1 VGIGAR
7 NKKKKKMKKKR
18 AETPHR
24 NRNHLK
30 SCRTHKTLKGQFCCH
45 AEKKGGKLPF
55 AGAFP
60 WQELGV
66 N

>member
-1 VGIGAR
+1 
-7 NKKKKKMKKKR
+7 MKKKR